1 MTAGR
6 KLITQVRTRLM
17 ERGKI
22 IFAATAAFTVAVLGS
37 IGACSLWPSLERNL
51 RSDFALMASG
61 RDAKVTETVGSAD
74 WICFNQTNNQLF
86 YRREFL
92 SESKRLG
99 DAFTQSLEGCGIE
112 NSCCGTNS
120 HFSGAIG
127 LVKSGKI
134 RCIEIDSFE
143 FYLKTNRPFCA
154 KPERLMVSNKISIL
168 GEQPLGR
175 QWVARA
181 GRTSFEV
188 GEKSGE

>member
-1 MTAGR
+1 
-6 KLITQVRTRLM
+6 LRLHPINRQKRLSCPHIVINACTNHV
-17 ERGKI
+17 ESNHLLSRG
-22 IFAATAAFTVAVLGS
+22 
-37 IGACSLWPSLERNL
+37 
-51 RSDFALMASG
+51 
-61 RDAKVTETVGSAD
+61 
-74 WICFNQTNNQLF
+74 FNQANDHFL

-112 NSCCGTNS
+112 NSCCGADS

-134 RCIEIDSFE
+134 RCVEVDSFD
-143 FYLKTNRPFCA
+143 FYLKLDRPFCA
-154 KPERLMVSNKISIL
+154 KPERLMVSSKIAVP
-168 GEQPLGR
+168 GEQPSGR

-188 GEKSGE
+188 WEKSGK